1 MGCEVLALEPE
12 TAWGRTQ
19 VWERAEQIGTR
30 KELFFFCFGMLHT
43 KCRDST
49 VSKHAR
55 SCGEAVSKTGRAEV
69 ACKSLV

>member
-1 MGCEVLALEPE
+1 M
-12 TAWGRTQ
+12 
-19 VWERAEQIGTR
+19 VWSLRQLGVGHKSER
-30 KELFFFCFGMLHT
+30 ELNKLQPTKSFCLFCFGMLHT

-69 ACKSLV
+69 ACKSFV